1 MENTVLKISHLTK
14 HFGSK
19 LILNDI
25 SVEVNEGEIFG
36 FVGPNGSGKT
46 TTIKVMLGLLSLE
59 AGEVSIC
66 GYDIKTDFRK
76 AVENVGGII
85 ENPELYG
92 HLSGYENLMQVVRM
106 HDSIP
111 KSRIDEVV
119 ALVGLADRINDKV
132 SKYSLGMRQRLGLA
146 QALINKPKLL
156 VLDEPT
162 NGLDPIG
169 IKELRDIL
177 LRISHEEGTAVFIS
191 SHQLAE
197 LDLICDRFA
206 VIDSGNVI
214 AVKSMEEVRGSHG
227 DIEQFE
233 IVVETEALEAT
244 KTVLDEIE
252 GNNYKLSG
260 NKFTV
265 TADLSAGGSGLN
277 ATVKKLVMADISI
290 SSAAPVKHSLEDAFV
305 EITTGKSE
313 TRKPFTPPIKV
324 NDTQNVVRNTSPF
337 MAPDEAESEKK
348 DGGDAE

>member
-1 MENTVLKISHLTK
+1 MGNTVLKISHLTK
-14 HFGSK
+14 HLGGK

-25 SVEVNEGEIFG
+25 SVEINEGEIFG
-36 FVGPNGSGKT
+36 FIGPNGSGKT

-106 HDSIP
+106 HDGIP
-111 KSRIDEVV
+111 KSRVDEVV
-119 ALVGLADRINDKV
+119 SLVGLADRIKDKV
-132 SKYSLGMRQRLGLA
+132 SKYSLGMRQRLGVA
-146 QALINKPKLL
+146 QALLNKPKLL

-162 NGLDPIG
+162 NGLDPMG

-177 LRISHEEGTAVFIS
+177 LKVSHEEGTAVFIS

-206 VIDSGNVI
+206 VIDSGSVI
-214 AVKSMEEVRGSHG
+214 AVKSMAEVRGSAH
-227 DIEQFE
+227 ENVERFE
-233 IVVETEALEAT
+233 IAVEPVSVEEAR
-244 KTVLDEIE
+244 TVLDGIE
-252 GNNYKLSG
+252 GNTYKLIG

-265 TADLSAGGSGLN
+265 TADLDAGGSGLN
-277 ATVKKLVMADISI
+277 ATVKLLVMADVLIV
-290 SSAAPVKHSLEDAFV
+290 SASPVKRSLEDAFV
-305 EITTGKSE
+305 EITTGKSA
-313 TRKPFTPPIKV
+313 TKQPFLEPG
-324 NDTQNVVRNTSPF
+324 DTK
-337 MAPDEAESEKK
+337 DEKK
-348 DGGDAE
+348 NGGDA

>member
-1 MENTVLKISHLTK
+1 MENTVLKISNVTK
-14 HFGSK
+14 HLGSK
-19 LILNDI
+19 LILNGI
-25 SVEVNEGEIFG
+25 SIEVKEGEIFC
-36 FVGPNGSGKT
+36 FIGPNGSGKT

-59 AGEVSIC
+59 AGDVSIC
-66 GYDIKTDFRK
+66 GYDIKKDFRK
-76 AVENVGGII
+76 AIENVGGII

-92 HLSGYENLMQVVRM
+92 YLSGYENLMQVVRM

-206 VIDSGNVI
+206 VIDRGNIVAI
-214 AVKSMEEVRGSHG
+214 RSMEEVRGAKTDS
-227 DIEQFE
+227 IECFE
-233 IVVETEALEAT
+233 ICVESGFESKAEDVFA
-244 KTVLDEIE
+244 
-252 GNNYKLSG
+252 GSG
-260 NKFTV
+260 NIFKRDNTGKYTL
-265 TADLSAGGSGLN
+265 TANVSAGGKGLN
-277 ATVKKLVMADISI
+277 ATVRELVFADIPI
-290 SSAAPVKHSLEDAFV
+290 VSAMPVKYSLEDAFV
-305 EITTGKSE
+305 ELTTGMNAHGALNTFSVPTAPTE
-313 TRKPFTPPIKV
+313 VFPQAPFSQPMTE
-324 NDTQNVVRNTSPF
+324 NT
-337 MAPDEAESEKK
+337 DN
-348 DGGDAE
+348 GGDVK

>member
-14 HFGSK
+14 HLGGK

-25 SVEVNEGEIFG
+25 SVEINEGEIFG
-36 FVGPNGSGKT
+36 FIGPNGSGKT

-76 AVENVGGII
+76 AAENVGGII

-106 HDSIP
+106 HDGIP
-111 KSRIDEVV
+111 KSRVDEVV
-119 ALVGLADRINDKV
+119 SLVGLADRIKDKV
-132 SKYSLGMRQRLGLA
+132 SKYSLGMRQRLGVA
-146 QALINKPKLL
+146 QALLNKPKLL

-162 NGLDPIG
+162 NGLDPMG

-177 LRISHEEGTAVFIS
+177 LKVSHEEGTAVFIS

-206 VIDSGNVI
+206 VIDSGSVI
-214 AVKSMEEVRGSHG
+214 AVKSMAEVRSATRENLEH
-227 DIEQFE
+227 FE
-233 IVVETEALEAT
+233 ITVEPGSVEGAR
-244 KTVLDEIE
+244 TVLDGIE
-252 GNNYKLSG
+252 GNTYKLSG

-265 TADLSAGGSGLN
+265 AADLDAGGSGLN
-277 ATVKKLVMADISI
+277 ATVKLLVMADVLIA
-290 SSAAPVKHSLEDAFV
+290 SASPVKRSLEDAFV
-305 EITTGKSE
+305 EITTGKSA
-313 TRKPFTPPIKV
+313 TKQPFLEPS
-324 NDTQNVVRNTSPF
+324 DTK
-337 MAPDEAESEKK
+337 DEKK
-348 DGGDAE
+348 NGGDAE

>member
-14 HFGSK
+14 HLGSK

-66 GYDIKTDFRK
+66 GYDIKKDFKK
-76 AVENVGGII
+76 AIENVGGII

-92 HLSGYENLMQVVRM
+92 YLSGYENLMQVVRM
-106 HDSIP
+106 HDEIP
-111 KSRIDEVV
+111 KSRVDEVV
-119 ALVGLADRINDKV
+119 SLVGLTDRIKDKV
-132 SKYSLGMRQRLGLA
+132 SKYSLGMRQRLGVA
-146 QALINKPKLL
+146 QALLNKPRLL

-162 NGLDPIG
+162 NGLDPLG

-177 LRISHEEGTAVFIS
+177 LKVSHEEGTAVFIS

-214 AVKSMEEVRGSHG
+214 AVKSMEDVRAAKFGNV
-227 DIEQFE
+227 EQFE
-233 IVVETEALEAT
+233 ITVTPETAELACS
-244 KTVLDEIE
+244 VLSKIE
-252 GNNYKLSG
+252 GNVYKADG

-265 TADLSAGGSGLN
+265 TADMNLDGIGISDTVRALVLENVQILSA
-277 ATVKKLVMADISI
+277 T
-290 SSAAPVKHSLEDAFV
+290 PVKHSLEDAFV
-305 EITTGKSE
+305 EITTGKSGIGVPFAAPVNAVPNVQ
-313 TRKPFTPPIKV
+313 PFTAPTVTKA
-324 NDTQNVVRNTSPF
+324 DTEN
-337 MAPDEAESEKK
+337 
-348 DGGDAE
+348 GGDAE